1 MRGEGDN
8 CSFCK
13 GLWVMRRICSHRRFG
28 SNVLSSEEARQL
40 GLPSGRSQWLDAD
53 INCFASC
60 LSRCGKDFGFIAQQ
74 LQPPKTRAE
83 VVVFYYDMLKTRRIP
98 RAWQWYNSTKAD
110 VSPHLL
116 SFAPVCIINIRRRAP
131 A

>member
-1 MRGEGDN
+1 M
-8 CSFCK
+8 
-13 GLWVMRRICSHRRFG
+13 
-28 SNVLSSEEARQL
+28 LSSEEARQL
-40 GLPSGRSQWLDAD
+40 GLPGGRSQWLDAD

-83 VVVFYYDMLKTRRIP
+83 VVVFYYDMWKTRRIP

-116 SFAPVCIINIRRRAP
+116 SFAPVCLTNIEEGPLPDGSQYQISREAACSDP
-131 A
+131 GWFPKQLFAI